1 MANACA
7 ARQLLPPPM
16 QVAAVAATAG
26 AVQGSAT
33 GQDEL
38 PDIFSLAEIPTPHRE
53 PPFEALSSPP

>member
-16 QVAAVAATAG
+16 QVASVAATAG

-33 GQDEL
+33 VSA
-38 PDIFSLAEIPTPHRE
+38 PAAAETLVGGTRE
-53 PPFEALSSPP
+53 SKAAAAAKAEG